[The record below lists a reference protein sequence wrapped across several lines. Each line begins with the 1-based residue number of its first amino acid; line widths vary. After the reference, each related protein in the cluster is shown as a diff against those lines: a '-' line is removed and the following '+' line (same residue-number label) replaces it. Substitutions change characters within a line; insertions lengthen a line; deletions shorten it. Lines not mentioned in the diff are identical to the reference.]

1 MYNIDEEDLTHMGQ
15 SLSTFDDF
23 KDDYDSD
30 DDDRGEIDEQIV
42 DEYHFGGLM
51 RKKEDGQE
59 GRPKTKKEVMEEII
73 AKSKFYKVPCAMMS
87 YVGHETNTC
96 NRLKK
101 RVPVKSAVN

>member
-1 MYNIDEEDLTHMGQ
+1 MGQ
-15 SLSTFDDF
+15 SLSTLDDF
-23 KDDYDSD
+23 KDDYNSD
-30 DDDRGEIDEQIV
+30 DDDRGDIDEEIV

-73 AKSKFYKVPCAMMS
+73 AKSKFYKVTLLTMRTINVVLIAA
-87 YVGHETNTC
+87 

-101 RVPVKSAVN
+101 HVPVRSAVN